1 MHKTI
6 LASAV
11 ILAFAHTAIA
21 AEITYGDDTSMQTGS
36 VVEDT
41 VVNVTKANLTSSD
54 GYLQA
59 ENGADQQVNADV
71 TLTINTADRFIGV
84 LAGSGA
90 TYTNNGTIVVNGSEP
105 DNFWKIKAMVAAG
118 GTIENAGTIEVTN
131 AYGMQG
137 TASSG
142 GTIINSGTI
151 IVHENAAAIDGDA
164 NSGVGREIWT

>member
-1 MHKTI
+1 MHRTI

-90 TYTNNGTIVVNGSEP
+90 TYTNNARSLSMAASQIISGKSRR
-105 DNFWKIKAMVAAG
+105 WLLRVAQLKMP
-118 GTIENAGTIEVTN
+118 VL
-131 AYGMQG
+131 
-137 TASSG
+137 SK
-142 GTIINSGTI
+142 
-151 IVHENAAAIDGDA
+151 
-164 NSGVGREIWT
+164 

>member
-54 GYLQA
+54 GY
-59 ENGADQQVNADV
+59 
-71 TLTINTADRFIGV
+71 
-84 LAGSGA
+84 
-90 TYTNNGTIVVNGSEP
+90 
-105 DNFWKIKAMVAAG
+105 
-118 GTIENAGTIEVTN
+118 
-131 AYGMQG
+131 
-137 TASSG
+137 
-142 GTIINSGTI
+142 
-151 IVHENAAAIDGDA
+151 
-164 NSGVGREIWT
+164 